1 MSGIESK
8 VLSLAKQHDLIPFG
22 EQLVVGVSGGADSV
36 CLLHVL
42 TRYREELGIGVH
54 VAHLN
59 HQLRG
64 AESDGDAK
72 YVADLAGSLGVP
84 ITVGKRDV
92 ASYRSMLNCSVEE
105 AARELRYDFLA
116 EVAGDAGAVRVAVG
130 HTRDDAVETI
140 LMHILRG
147 TGTSGLRG
155 LEACSPAPVGR
166 CGSHSSRFEASTHQ
180 REGAATTPE
189 LWVIRPLLD
198 LGREEILRYCD
209 EHQLE
214 PRVDSSNVCLSFFR
228 NRIRLEL
235 LPLLRKYNPSV
246 DEALLRLAQIAS
258 DDWSFIERQAA
269 NVWADV
275 SREEGDAVHL
285 HKERVKSLPAA
296 LQSRLIRLAV
306 DKVLGDTR
314 DIESRHIQAI
324 RSLLRKAVGRRVSLP
339 RGLMCQ
345 TGYDT
350 IAIASVAKPGHIY
363 QGVDGV
369 SQWASAPL
377 FQGESS
383 LTLPGE
389 TLLPGWRV
397 LASVGHRQTDAVP
410 SRDGECAAGLV
421 AELDFRKTGAELVVR
436 QRRPGDRFYPLGM
449 SKPKKLQD
457 FMVDAKVPAAWR
469 DHIPVVCAAEQIIWV
484 VGWRIDDRVKVTE
497 GTEEVLLLKFARL
510 PL

>member
-235 LPLLRKYNPSV
+235 LPLLRKY
-246 DEALLRLAQIAS
+246 
-258 DDWSFIERQAA
+258 
-269 NVWADV
+269 
-275 SREEGDAVHL
+275 
-285 HKERVKSLPAA
+285 
-296 LQSRLIRLAV
+296 
-306 DKVLGDTR
+306 
-314 DIESRHIQAI
+314 
-324 RSLLRKAVGRRVSLP
+324 
-339 RGLMCQ
+339 
-345 TGYDT
+345 
-350 IAIASVAKPGHIY
+350 
-363 QGVDGV
+363 
-369 SQWASAPL
+369 
-377 FQGESS
+377 
-383 LTLPGE
+383 
-389 TLLPGWRV
+389 
-397 LASVGHRQTDAVP
+397 
-410 SRDGECAAGLV
+410 
-421 AELDFRKTGAELVVR
+421 
-436 QRRPGDRFYPLGM
+436 
-449 SKPKKLQD
+449 
-457 FMVDAKVPAAWR
+457 
-469 DHIPVVCAAEQIIWV
+469 
-484 VGWRIDDRVKVTE
+484 
-497 GTEEVLLLKFARL
+497 
-510 PL
+510 